1 MDESIPLRIVSD
13 VDGGLIGVIVRG
25 IGAAAI
31 VGRQDISDPDELLQV
46 ATISTDGDVAYPA
59 HEHKPKYVRQ
69 AGPTQEVWI
78 VVVGT
83 VLVTF
88 YDVNQNP
95 LGTHNLAP
103 GDCAIT
109 YRGGHD
115 YHASPNALVYEVK
128 TGPYHGREAD
138 KVLI

>member
-1 MDESIPLRIVSD
+1 M
-13 VDGGLIGVIVRG
+13 
-25 IGAAAI
+25 
-31 VGRQDISDPDELLQV
+31 LQV

-59 HEHKPKYVRQ
+59 HEHKGKLIDSNY
-69 AGPTQEVWI
+69 GPTQEVWI

-88 YDVNQNP
+88 YDTDRKP
-95 LGTHNLAP
+95 LGTHTLKP

-115 YHASPNALVYEVK
+115 YHASPGALVYEVK
-128 TGPYHGREAD
+128 TGPYRGREND